1 MSHFLYIH
9 PCMASTPDVWKV
21 GVTKTP
27 YSAVRG
33 RQKYTWAKFGLTDLY
48 FGDPG
53 DIAWLETQVKKDFKY
68 CSGKELR
75 GYGTELFKI
84 NIDVLKKFIA
94 YTTESRDLRVA
105 PVAMKQPYTAASS
118 GQCPFK
124 IPGESDADWY
134 LEQKCDEIFGTRPY
148 RKTLS
153 ARNTFDKIFH
163 YE

>member
-33 RQKYTWAKFGLTDLY
+33 RQKYTWTKFGLTDLY

-75 GYGTELFKI
+75 GYGDELFKI
-84 NIDVLKKFIA
+84 NINVLKKFIA
-94 YTTESRDLRVA
+94 HITEEHDLRVR
-105 PVAMKQPYTAASS
+105 PVTMNQPYTAASS
-118 GQCPFK
+118 GKCPFG
-124 IPGESDADWY
+124 IPGEKDADWH
-134 LEQKCDEIFGTRPY
+134 LEQKCNEIFGTRPY
-148 RKTLS
+148 RKAL
-153 ARNTFDKIFH
+153 ARNTFNKLYQ

>member
-1 MSHFLYIH
+1 
-9 PCMASTPDVWKV
+9 MASTPDVWKV
-21 GVTKTP
+21 GITKTP

-75 GYGTELFKI
+75 GYGDELFKI
-84 NIDVLKKFIA
+84 NINVLKKFIA
-94 YTTESRDLRVA
+94 HITEEHDLRVR
-105 PVAMKQPYTAASS
+105 PVTMNQPYTAASS
-118 GQCPFK
+118 GKCPFG
-124 IPGESDADWY
+124 IPGEKDADWH
-134 LEQKCDEIFGTRPY
+134 LEQKCNEIFGTRPY
-148 RKTLS
+148 RKAL
-153 ARNTFDKIFH
+153 ARNTFNKLYR

>member
-1 MSHFLYIH
+1 MG
-9 PCMASTPDVWKV
+9 STADVWKV

-33 RQKYTWAKFGLTDLY
+33 RQKYTWSKFGLTDLY
-48 FGDPG
+48 FGDPS
-53 DIAWLETQVKKDFKY
+53 DIAWLEQQVKDDFKY
-68 CSGKELR
+68 CSGKTLQ

-94 YTTESRDLRVA
+94 HLTEEHDLRVR
-105 PVAMKQPYTAASS
+105 PVTMNQPYTAASS

-124 IPGESDADWY
+124 IPGEKDADWY
-134 LEQKCDEIFGTRPY
+134 LEKKCDEIFGTKPY
-148 RKTLS
+148 RKTVNV
-153 ARNTFDKIFH
+153 RNTFNKLYK

>member
-1 MSHFLYIH
+1 
-9 PCMASTPDVWKV
+9 MASTPDVWKV

-33 RQKYTWAKFGLTDLY
+33 RQKYTWTKFGLTDLY

-75 GYGTELFKI
+75 GYGDELFKI
-84 NIDVLKKFIA
+84 NINVLKKFIA
-94 YTTESRDLRVA
+94 HITEEHDLRVR
-105 PVAMKQPYTAASS
+105 PVTMNQPYTAASS
-118 GQCPFK
+118 GKCPFG
-124 IPGESDADWY
+124 IPGEKDADWH
-134 LEQKCDEIFGTRPY
+134 LEQKCNEIFGTRPY
-148 RKTLS
+148 RKAL
-153 ARNTFDKIFH
+153 ARNTFNKLYR

>member
-1 MSHFLYIH
+1 MG
-9 PCMASTPDVWKV
+9 STADVWKV

-33 RQKYTWAKFGLTDLY
+33 RQKYTWSKFGLTDLY
-48 FGDPG
+48 FGDPS
-53 DIAWLETQVKKDFKY
+53 DIAWIEQQVKDDFKY
-68 CSGKELR
+68 CSGKTLQ

-94 YTTESRDLRVA
+94 QLTEEHDLRVR
-105 PVAMKQPYTAASS
+105 PVAMAQPYTAASS

-124 IPGESDADWY
+124 IPGEKDADWY
-134 LEQKCDEIFGTRPY
+134 LEKKCDEIFGTKPY
-148 RKTLS
+148 RKTVNV
-153 ARNTFDKIFH
+153 RNTFNKLYK

>member
-1 MSHFLYIH
+1 
-9 PCMASTPDVWKV
+9 MASTPDVWKV

-27 YSAVRG
+27 YLAVRG

-75 GYGTELFKI
+75 GYGDELFKI
-84 NIDVLKKFIA
+84 NINVLKKFIA
-94 YTTESRDLRVA
+94 HITEEHDLRVR
-105 PVAMKQPYTAASS
+105 PVTMKEPYTAASS
-118 GQCPFK
+118 GKCPFG
-124 IPGESDADWY
+124 IPGEKDADWH
-134 LEQKCDEIFGTRPY
+134 LEQKCNEIFGTRPY
-148 RKTLS
+148 RKAL
-153 ARNTFDKIFH
+153 ARNTFNKLYR